1 MPLFAV
7 KGFIVIPM
15 TGLALCQPDLFLR
28 FWGNVRCLGT
38 VRTRV
43 WWHGCVVVASL
54 NVCVMPRIAVH
65 RGFLPYC
72 LMSYGIFTKA
82 LRTLWSMTLMRRSNI
97 VWLNQGSAQ
106 TPPRGQ
112 QLLEAPNHLAQLH
125 QRLLESSCCHTFE
138 FATPFSERPLT
149 GGFYCL
155 SSLCRLEIDF
165 LWA

>member
-7 KGFIVIPM
+7 KGSIVSPM

-28 FWGNVRCLGT
+28 FWENVRCLGT
-38 VRTRV
+38 VRTRL

-54 NVCVMPRIAVH
+54 NVCVMPRITVR

-82 LRTLWSMTLMRRSNI
+82 LRTFWSMTLMRRS
-97 VWLNQGSAQ
+97 SAQ
-106 TPPRGQ
+106 NPPRGQ
-112 QLLEAPNHLAQLH
+112 QLLEAPNHLGTAPSTPAWVV
-125 QRLLESSCCHTFE
+125 LLPYFRILQH
-138 FATPFSERPLT
+138 
-149 GGFYCL
+149 L
-155 SSLCRLEIDF
+155 SVKGHWLEDFIVSLCRLEIDC

>member
-7 KGFIVIPM
+7 KGSIVSPM

-28 FWGNVRCLGT
+28 FWENVRCLGT

-54 NVCVMPRIAVH
+54 NVCVMPRITVR
-65 RGFLPYC
+65 RGFL
-72 LMSYGIFTKA
+72 
-82 LRTLWSMTLMRRSNI
+82 LRTFWSMTLMRRSNI
-97 VWLNQGSAQ
+97 VWLNQGSVAN
-106 TPPRGQ
+106 PPRGQ

-125 QRLLESSCCHTFE
+125 QRLLESSCCHTFKV
-138 FATPFSERPLT
+138 AVAI
-149 GGFYCL
+149 L
-155 SSLCRLEIDF
+155 SNLQHLSVKGHWLEDFIVSLCRLEIDC

>member
-7 KGFIVIPM
+7 KGSIVIPM

-28 FWGNVRCLGT
+28 FWENVRCLGT
-38 VRTRV
+38 VRTRL

-54 NVCVMPRIAVH
+54 NVCVMPRITVR
-65 RGFLPYC
+65 RGFLPYS

-82 LRTLWSMTLMRRSNI
+82 LRTFWSMTLIRR
-97 VWLNQGSAQ
+97 GSAQ
-106 TPPRGQ
+106 NPPRGQ